1 MSSQTTGSFTYK
13 VKSDNSPT
21 EFGIDFEGCVA
32 GATITMN
39 YYYKGTLYSKTY
51 ACADADTQKI
61 AITDPTSKSF
71 AYSDATKIVT
81 FTRTTLPGDLPNKI

>member
-13 VKSDNSPT
+13 VRGDNSPT
-21 EFGIDFEGCVA
+21 QFGIDFEGCVA

-39 YYYKGTLYSKTY
+39 YYYKGTLYSKSY
-51 ACADADTQKI
+51 ACAEASTQKI

-71 AYSDATKIVT
+71 AYSDETKIVT